1 MIQEILLLLLL
12 AVRASPVLMAEVSV
26 LEGSSVTLL
35 CGYSVKDHGYDTR
48 WGRNCYDK
56 FWGECGCSKPR
67 VIKKAAIS
75 PNDPKK
81 YSLSGEKLTISNLQ
95 LKDRGSYCCCV
106 DITSVFSQDCTEYY
120 NLKVVKGCERNL
132 MKGVDFGINNMFQSP
147 PFVTNASQCRQKCT
161 EHYNCQYFTFV
172 WKEAGINNQNNR
184 HLCFLMASTDDM
196 PVTIQYLEHATSGY
210 SLKNCSGIITY
221 SAKKYSLVL
230 EEKNWTEAQEYCR
243 QHYTN
248 LSIIHTEEDW
258 KAIQSSL
265 GNFIGDVW
273 IGLHRSGPTEKWKWS
288 DGEDFMFF
296 NWEKGFGVH
305 TVGHDCVLSISSHW
319 QPVSC
324 ATQRQYMCQ
333 REVHHGNGTTEKVY
347 DLMPGTKTQQDAL
360 KDCRSKS
367 RDLASILNQ
376 KEQEAFDEVTEGE
389 TWIGLEHNNSNT
401 LWEWSNGEPFQQ
413 WENTRVD
420 GNCVQLNRKWRPKD
434 CSRQSAFLCYGD
446 EHPLNNTGDLN
457 TPVTPETTSPTS
469 TGPPST
475 EMFTTTPTTSPTTT
489 TNGQSTTSPNTTTNG
504 QSTTSPTTTT
514 NGQSTTSPN
523 TTTNGQSTTS
533 PNTTSKGQSTTSPT
547 TTSKGQSTT
556 SPTTTSKGQSTTS
569 PTTTTNGQSTTSPT
583 TTSKGQ
589 STTSPTTT
597 SKGQSTTSPTTTTN
611 GQSTTSP
618 TTTSKGQSTTSPTT
632 TSKGQSTTSPTT
644 TSKGQSTTSPTTTT
658 NGQSTTSPTTT
669 TNGQSTTSPNTTTNG
684 QSTTSPTTT
693 SKGQSTTSPTTT
705 SKGQST
711 TSPTTTT
718 NGQSTTSP
726 TTTSKGQ
733 STTSPT
739 TTSKGQSTTS
749 PNTTTNGQST
759 TSPTTTSKGQS
770 TTSPTTTSKGQSTTS
785 PTTTSKGQSTTSPTT
800 TSKGQSTTS
809 PTTTSKGQSTTSP
822 TTTSKGQSTTSP
834 TTTSKG
840 QSTTSPTTT
849 SKGQST
855 TSPTTTSKGQST
867 TSPNTTTNGQ
877 STTSPTTTNY
887 LHFFNESKSWINS
900 LKFCK
905 SRGSKS
911 NLVQITNQTVH
922 ADVTQLLANVELQ
935 CGEVWIGL
943 ERSIFE
949 WNAPWLW
956 TGSDVD
962 KVVKYSEWHS
972 CFPLN
977 PINYHCGKMVRVGNG
992 ELKWLDAS
1000 CHQELPFICQGV
1012 LLNF

>member
-1 MIQEILLLLLL
+1 MKRTSHDDVTGVGWNVQENP
-12 AVRASPVLMAEVSV
+12 VRASPVLMAEVSV

-35 CGYSVKDHGYDTR
+35 CGYSVKDHGYNTC
-48 WGRNCYDK
+48 WGRNCYYNY
-56 FWGECGCSKPR
+56 WGECGCSEPR

-106 DITSVFSQDCTEYY
+106 DIASVFSRDYTEYY

-132 MKGVDFGINNMFQSP
+132 MKGVDFRINNMDHSP

-172 WKEAGINNQNNR
+172 GKEAGINNR
-184 HLCFLMASTDDM
+184 HSCFLMASTDDM
-196 PVTIQYLEHATSGY
+196 PVTIQYFEHATSGY

-221 SAKKYSLVL
+221 TAKKYSLIL
-230 EEKNWTEAQEYCR
+230 EEKNWTEAQEHCR

-258 KAIQSSL
+258 EAIQSSL
-265 GNFIGDVW
+265 GNFTGDVW
-273 IGLHRSGPTEKWKWS
+273 IGLHRPGSTEKWKWS

-296 NWEKGFGVH
+296 NWENGFGVH
-305 TVGHDCVLSISSHW
+305 AVGHDCVLSISSHW

-347 DLMPGTKTQQDAL
+347 ELMPGTKTQQDAL
-360 KDCRSKS
+360 KDCKSKS

-376 KEQEAFDEVTEGE
+376 KEQEAFDEVTEGD

-446 EHPLNNTGDLN
+446 EHPINNTGDLN

-489 TNGQSTTSPNTTTNG
+489 TNGQSTTSR
-504 QSTTSPTTTT
+504 TTTT
-514 NGQSTTSPN
+514 
-523 TTTNGQSTTS
+523 
-533 PNTTSKGQSTTSPT
+533 
-547 TTSKGQSTT
+547 
-556 SPTTTSKGQSTTS
+556 
-569 PTTTTNGQSTTSPT
+569 
-583 TTSKGQ
+583 
-589 STTSPTTT
+589 
-597 SKGQSTTSPTTTTN
+597 
-611 GQSTTSP
+611 
-618 TTTSKGQSTTSPTT
+618 
-632 TSKGQSTTSPTT
+632 
-644 TSKGQSTTSPTTTT
+644 KGQSTTSPTTTT

-669 TNGQSTTSPNTTTNG
+669 TNGQSTTSPT
-684 QSTTSPTTT
+684 
-693 SKGQSTTSPTTT
+693 
-705 SKGQST
+705 
-711 TSPTTTT
+711 
-718 NGQSTTSP
+718 
-726 TTTSKGQ
+726 
-733 STTSPT
+733 
-739 TTSKGQSTTS
+739 
-749 PNTTTNGQST
+749 
-759 TSPTTTSKGQS
+759 
-770 TTSPTTTSKGQSTTS
+770 
-785 PTTTSKGQSTTSPTT
+785 
-800 TSKGQSTTS
+800 
-809 PTTTSKGQSTTSP
+809 
-822 TTTSKGQSTTSP
+822 
-834 TTTSKG
+834 
-840 QSTTSPTTT
+840 
-849 SKGQST
+849 
-855 TSPTTTSKGQST
+855 
-867 TSPNTTTNGQ
+867 TTTNGQ

-956 TGSDVD
+956 TSSDVD

-972 CFPLN
+972 CSPLN

-1000 CHQELPFICQGV
+1000 CHQELPFICQD
-1012 LLNF
+1012 LH

>member
-1 MIQEILLLLLL
+1 MVGSTDGLCFKQFDMLFTVAMIQEVLLFLLL

-35 CGYSVKDHGYDTR
+35 CGYSVKDHGYNTC
-48 WGRNCYDK
+48 WGRNCYYNY
-56 FWGECGCSKPR
+56 WGECGCSEPR

-106 DITSVFSQDCTEYY
+106 DIASVFSRDYTEYY

-132 MKGVDFGINNMFQSP
+132 MKGVDFRINNMDHSP

-172 WKEAGINNQNNR
+172 GKEAGINNR
-184 HLCFLMASTDDM
+184 HSCFLMASTDDM
-196 PVTIQYLEHATSGY
+196 PVTIQYFEHATSGY

-221 SAKKYSLVL
+221 TAKKYSLIL
-230 EEKNWTEAQEYCR
+230 EEKNWTEAQEHCR

-258 KAIQSSL
+258 EAIQSSL
-265 GNFIGDVW
+265 GNFTGDVW
-273 IGLHRSGPTEKWKWS
+273 IGLHRPGSTEKWKWS

-296 NWEKGFGVH
+296 NWENGFGVH
-305 TVGHDCVLSISSHW
+305 AVGHDCVLSISSHW

-347 DLMPGTKTQQDAL
+347 ELMPGTKTQQDAL
-360 KDCRSKS
+360 KDCKSKS

-376 KEQEAFDEVTEGE
+376 KEQEAFDEVTEGD

-446 EHPLNNTGDLN
+446 EHPINNTGDLN

-489 TNGQSTTSPNTTTNG
+489 TNGQSTTSR
-504 QSTTSPTTTT
+504 TTTT
-514 NGQSTTSPN
+514 
-523 TTTNGQSTTS
+523 
-533 PNTTSKGQSTTSPT
+533 
-547 TTSKGQSTT
+547 
-556 SPTTTSKGQSTTS
+556 
-569 PTTTTNGQSTTSPT
+569 
-583 TTSKGQ
+583 
-589 STTSPTTT
+589 
-597 SKGQSTTSPTTTTN
+597 
-611 GQSTTSP
+611 
-618 TTTSKGQSTTSPTT
+618 
-632 TSKGQSTTSPTT
+632 
-644 TSKGQSTTSPTTTT
+644 KGQSTTSPTTTT

-669 TNGQSTTSPNTTTNG
+669 TNGQSTTSPT
-684 QSTTSPTTT
+684 
-693 SKGQSTTSPTTT
+693 
-705 SKGQST
+705 
-711 TSPTTTT
+711 
-718 NGQSTTSP
+718 
-726 TTTSKGQ
+726 
-733 STTSPT
+733 
-739 TTSKGQSTTS
+739 
-749 PNTTTNGQST
+749 
-759 TSPTTTSKGQS
+759 
-770 TTSPTTTSKGQSTTS
+770 
-785 PTTTSKGQSTTSPTT
+785 
-800 TSKGQSTTS
+800 
-809 PTTTSKGQSTTSP
+809 
-822 TTTSKGQSTTSP
+822 
-834 TTTSKG
+834 
-840 QSTTSPTTT
+840 
-849 SKGQST
+849 
-855 TSPTTTSKGQST
+855 
-867 TSPNTTTNGQ
+867 TTTNGQ

-956 TGSDVD
+956 TSSDVD

-972 CFPLN
+972 CSPLN

-1000 CHQELPFICQGV
+1000 CHQELPFICQD
-1012 LLNF
+1012 LH

>member
-1 MIQEILLLLLL
+1 MVGSTDGLCFKQFDMLFTVAMIQEILLLLLL

-48 WGRNCYDK
+48 WGRNCYYK
-56 FWGECGCSKPR
+56 FWGECGCSKTR
-67 VIKKAAIS
+67 VIKKDDIS

-81 YSLSGEKLTISNLQ
+81 YSLSRENLTISNLQ

-106 DITSVFSQDCTEYY
+106 YITSVFSRDYTEYY

-132 MKGVDFGINNMFQSP
+132 MKGVAFGINNMFQSP

-172 WKEAGINNQNNR
+172 GKEAGINNQNNR

-273 IGLHRSGPTEKWKWS
+273 IGLHRPGSTEKWKWS

-305 TVGHDCVLSISSHW
+305 AVGHDCVLSISSHW

-333 REVHHGNGTTEKVY
+333 REVRHGNGTTEKVY
-347 DLMPGTKTQQDAL
+347 ELMPGAKTQQDAL
-360 KDCRSKS
+360 KDCRGKN

-376 KEQEAFDEVTEGE
+376 KEQEAFDEMTEGE

-401 LWEWSNGEPFQQ
+401 LWEWSNGESFQQ
-413 WENTRVD
+413 WENTRGD
-420 GNCVQLNRKWRPKD
+420 GNCVQLNRKWRPRD

-489 TNGQSTTSPNTTTNG
+489 TNGQSTTS
-504 QSTTSPTTTT
+504 STTTT
-514 NGQSTTSPN
+514 NGQSTTS
-523 TTTNGQSTTS
+523 S
-533 PNTTSKGQSTTSPT
+533 
-547 TTSKGQSTT
+547 
-556 SPTTTSKGQSTTS
+556 
-569 PTTTTNGQSTTSPT
+569 
-583 TTSKGQ
+583 
-589 STTSPTTT
+589 
-597 SKGQSTTSPTTTTN
+597 
-611 GQSTTSP
+611 
-618 TTTSKGQSTTSPTT
+618 
-632 TSKGQSTTSPTT
+632 
-644 TSKGQSTTSPTTTT
+644 TTTT

-669 TNGQSTTSPNTTTNG
+669 TNGQSTTS
-684 QSTTSPTTT
+684 S
-693 SKGQSTTSPTTT
+693 
-705 SKGQST
+705 
-711 TSPTTTT
+711 TTTT
-718 NGQSTTSP
+718 NGQSTTS
-726 TTTSKGQ
+726 S
-733 STTSPT
+733 
-739 TTSKGQSTTS
+739 
-749 PNTTTNGQST
+749 
-759 TSPTTTSKGQS
+759 
-770 TTSPTTTSKGQSTTS
+770 
-785 PTTTSKGQSTTSPTT
+785 
-800 TSKGQSTTS
+800 
-809 PTTTSKGQSTTSP
+809 
-822 TTTSKGQSTTSP
+822 
-834 TTTSKG
+834 
-840 QSTTSPTTT
+840 
-849 SKGQST
+849 
-855 TSPTTTSKGQST
+855 
-867 TSPNTTTNGQ
+867 
-877 STTSPTTTNY
+877 TTTNY

-900 LKFCK
+900 LKSCK

-962 KVVKYSEWHS
+962 KVVKYSDWHS

-1000 CHQELPFICQGV
+1000 CHQELPFICQD
-1012 LLNF
+1012 LH

>member
-1 MIQEILLLLLL
+1 MLFTVAMIQEILLLLLL

-48 WGRNCYDK
+48 WGRNCYYK
-56 FWGECGCSKPR
+56 FWGECGCSKTR
-67 VIKKAAIS
+67 VIKKDDIS

-81 YSLSGEKLTISNLQ
+81 YSLSRENLTISNLQ

-106 DITSVFSQDCTEYY
+106 YITSVFSRDYTEYY

-132 MKGVDFGINNMFQSP
+132 MKGVAFGINNMFQSP

-172 WKEAGINNQNNR
+172 GKEAGINNQNNR

-273 IGLHRSGPTEKWKWS
+273 IGLHRPGSTEKWKWS

-305 TVGHDCVLSISSHW
+305 AVGHDCVLSISSHW

-333 REVHHGNGTTEKVY
+333 RVRHGNGTTEKVY
-347 DLMPGTKTQQDAL
+347 ELMPGAKTQQDAL
-360 KDCRSKS
+360 KDCRGKN

-376 KEQEAFDEVTEGE
+376 KEQEAFDEMTEGE

-401 LWEWSNGEPFQQ
+401 LWEWSNGESFQQ
-413 WENTRVD
+413 WENTRGD
-420 GNCVQLNRKWRPKD
+420 GNCVQLNRKWRPRD

-489 TNGQSTTSPNTTTNG
+489 TNGQSTTS
-504 QSTTSPTTTT
+504 STTTT
-514 NGQSTTSPN
+514 NGQSTTS
-523 TTTNGQSTTS
+523 S
-533 PNTTSKGQSTTSPT
+533 
-547 TTSKGQSTT
+547 
-556 SPTTTSKGQSTTS
+556 
-569 PTTTTNGQSTTSPT
+569 
-583 TTSKGQ
+583 
-589 STTSPTTT
+589 
-597 SKGQSTTSPTTTTN
+597 
-611 GQSTTSP
+611 
-618 TTTSKGQSTTSPTT
+618 
-632 TSKGQSTTSPTT
+632 
-644 TSKGQSTTSPTTTT
+644 TTTT

-669 TNGQSTTSPNTTTNG
+669 TNGQSTTSSTTTTNG
-684 QSTTSPTTT
+684 QSTTS
-693 SKGQSTTSPTTT
+693 S
-705 SKGQST
+705 
-711 TSPTTTT
+711 TTTT

-726 TTTSKGQ
+726 TTTSKEQ

-739 TTSKGQSTTS
+739 ITI
-749 PNTTTNGQST
+749 NGQST
-759 TSPTTTSKGQS
+759 TSPTTTTDRQSTTLPTSTSSGQLTSSGFTSPNSQPTSSPSS
-770 TTSPTTTSKGQSTTS
+770 TTSPLH
-785 PTTTSKGQSTTSPTT
+785 P
-800 TSKGQSTTS
+800 
-809 PTTTSKGQSTTSP
+809 
-822 TTTSKGQSTTSP
+822 
-834 TTTSKG
+834 
-840 QSTTSPTTT
+840 
-849 SKGQST
+849 
-855 TSPTTTSKGQST
+855 
-867 TSPNTTTNGQ
+867 
-877 STTSPTTTNY
+877 NY

-900 LKFCK
+900 LKSCK

-962 KVVKYSEWHS
+962 KVVKYSDWHS

-1000 CHQELPFICQGV
+1000 CHQELPFICQD
-1012 LLNF
+1012 LH

>member
-1 MIQEILLLLLL
+1 MVGSTDGLCFKQFDMLFTVAMIQEILLLLLL

-48 WGRNCYDK
+48 WGRNCYYK
-56 FWGECGCSKPR
+56 FWGECGCSKTR
-67 VIKKAAIS
+67 VIKKDDIS

-81 YSLSGEKLTISNLQ
+81 YSLSRENLTISNLQ

-106 DITSVFSQDCTEYY
+106 YITSVFSRDYTEYY

-132 MKGVDFGINNMFQSP
+132 MKGVAFGINNMFQSP

-172 WKEAGINNQNNR
+172 GKEAGINNQNNR

-273 IGLHRSGPTEKWKWS
+273 IGLHRPGSTEKWKWS

-305 TVGHDCVLSISSHW
+305 AVGHDCVLSISSHW

-333 REVHHGNGTTEKVY
+333 REVRHGNGTTEKVY
-347 DLMPGTKTQQDAL
+347 ELMPGAKTQQDAL
-360 KDCRSKS
+360 KDCRGKN

-376 KEQEAFDEVTEGE
+376 KEQEAFDEMTEGE

-401 LWEWSNGEPFQQ
+401 LWEWSNGESFQQ
-413 WENTRVD
+413 WENTRGD
-420 GNCVQLNRKWRPKD
+420 GNCVQLNRKWRPRD

-489 TNGQSTTSPNTTTNG
+489 TNGQSTTS
-504 QSTTSPTTTT
+504 STTTT
-514 NGQSTTSPN
+514 NGQSTTS
-523 TTTNGQSTTS
+523 S
-533 PNTTSKGQSTTSPT
+533 
-547 TTSKGQSTT
+547 
-556 SPTTTSKGQSTTS
+556 
-569 PTTTTNGQSTTSPT
+569 
-583 TTSKGQ
+583 
-589 STTSPTTT
+589 
-597 SKGQSTTSPTTTTN
+597 
-611 GQSTTSP
+611 
-618 TTTSKGQSTTSPTT
+618 
-632 TSKGQSTTSPTT
+632 
-644 TSKGQSTTSPTTTT
+644 TTTT

-669 TNGQSTTSPNTTTNG
+669 TNGQSTTS
-684 QSTTSPTTT
+684 S
-693 SKGQSTTSPTTT
+693 
-705 SKGQST
+705 
-711 TSPTTTT
+711 TTTT
-718 NGQSTTSP
+718 NGQSTTS
-726 TTTSKGQ
+726 
-733 STTSPT
+733 ST
-739 TTSKGQSTTS
+739 
-749 PNTTTNGQST
+749 
-759 TSPTTTSKGQS
+759 
-770 TTSPTTTSKGQSTTS
+770 
-785 PTTTSKGQSTTSPTT
+785 
-800 TSKGQSTTS
+800 
-809 PTTTSKGQSTTSP
+809 
-822 TTTSKGQSTTSP
+822 
-834 TTTSKG
+834 
-840 QSTTSPTTT
+840 
-849 SKGQST
+849 
-855 TSPTTTSKGQST
+855 
-867 TSPNTTTNGQ
+867 TTTNGQ

-900 LKFCK
+900 LKSCK

-962 KVVKYSEWHS
+962 KVVKYSDWHS

-1000 CHQELPFICQGV
+1000 CHQELPFICQD
-1012 LLNF
+1012 LH